1 MGREAQCTGEFDGF
15 RGTGKLLLE
24 TDELVFRAEQRLVL
38 ARASIR
44 EAAASGDW
52 LEIGWAGG
60 RARFEVGRSADRWVQ
75 DILHPKSRVDKLE
88 VKPASRVAI
97 IAVPDKDFF
106 EEVAARAARADR
118 RPGKGPYDFI
128 FYRAD
133 SPRALDRLT
142 ELRGRIQNAGAVWII
157 TPKGDPA
164 MKHET
169 LVAAAKRAGLIDTKT
184 ARFSETHT
192 ALKLVIPKGNRTG

>member
-15 RGTGKLLLE
+15 RGPGKLLLE
-24 TDELVFRAEQRLVL
+24 TDELVFRAEKRLVV

-44 EAAASGDW
+44 QAVASGDW
-52 LEIGWAGG
+52 LEIGWPGG
-60 RARFEVGRSADRWVQ
+60 RARFEVGRGAERWAQ
-75 DILHPKSRVDKLE
+75 DILHPKSRIEKLD
-88 VKPASRVAI
+88 VKPESRVAV
-97 IAVPDKDFF
+97 IAVPDNDFSA
-106 EEVAARAARADR
+106 ELQARAARVDAR
-118 RPGKGPYDFI
+118 LGKGLYDFV

-133 SPRALDRLT
+133 TPGSLDRLS
-142 ELRGRIQNAGAVWII
+142 ELRGRIQDAGAVWII
-157 TPKGDPA
+157 TPRGDPA

-192 ALKLVIPKGNRTG
+192 ALKLVIPKRNRTG